1 MNLAIIPARIGS
13 KRIKNKNIIKVN
25 NKPIIYY
32 VIKKLIKCKIF
43 DKIIVSTDSSKIIDI
58 SNRYGA
64 QTPFLRPKNLSDDN
78 TRASKVVKHAI
89 YWYKKKNIHFKYVCC
104 VYPTSLLLNVN
115 YVRRAFQLL
124 NKNKKKSYVITITE
138 YNHPIQRAFTFKNNI
153 IKTTWPDNIKKRTQD
168 FQKYYHDAG
177 QFYFGRSTAF
187 ENEIEPISNNSIPI
201 ILEKDE
207 VFDLDNHSDLKYIKK
222 INLNNFI

>member
-32 VIKKLIKCKIF
+32 VIKKLIKCRIF

-78 TRASKVVKHAI
+78 TRASKVVKHAL

-115 YVRRAFQLL
+115 YVRRAFQ
-124 NKNKKKSYVITITE
+124 
-138 YNHPIQRAFTFKNNI
+138 NNI